1 MYDVCMY
8 IYMWTC
14 IMYGTT
20 HRYLCSWLTSINHDD
35 KICTLFYFYIYII
48 RVFCQHP
55 PTIDN
60 LPSVYTVLP
69 VPGYMWV
76 PMYLYR
82 LFLSDSN
89 FFPFS
94 WFFSFWIFDSVRK
107 SWMYVMYVY
116 IQYIH
121 EASHTYMYTYI
132 NTSMYTCMYLYVCMC
147 TCTYIY
153 IHTFMCIDR

>member
-1 MYDVCMY
+1 MYVY
-8 IYMWTC
+8 ICEHVSCTVPHT
-14 IMYGTT
+14 GTSVLDLLVST
-20 HRYLCSWLTSINHDD
+20 TMIKFVLSFTF
-35 KICTLFYFYIYII
+35 TYII